1 MELECITLRKHSK
14 MLWLSTGIN
23 IAKVILKHKEGK
35 KLKKVLRKEEVW
47 FSIKSAVCGC
57 CGNKTDVIYLEGE
70 RNLTK
75 GELGLSNTFSSPLV
89 CLNCM
94 KRIQNMI
101 KEELNIVMLQKK
113 ANSGGKDG
121 LEADVEIEEDLEEL
135 DQEV

>member
-1 MELECITLRKHSK
+1 MELECVTSCKYSK
-14 MLWLSTGIN
+14 ILWLSTGIN

-35 KLKKVLRKEEVW
+35 KVKKVLRKEEVW

>member
-1 MELECITLRKHSK
+1 M
-14 MLWLSTGIN
+14 
-23 IAKVILKHKEGK
+23 
-35 KLKKVLRKEEVW
+35 KKVLRKEEVW

-94 KRIQNMI
+94 KRIQNII

-113 ANSGGKDG
+113 VNSGNNKDN
-121 LEADVEIEEDLEEL
+121 LATDVDTDEDLDEM

>member
-1 MELECITLRKHSK
+1 LPKYV
-14 MLWLSTGIN
+14 
-23 IAKVILKHKEGK
+23 IAKHKEGK

-75 GELGLSNTFSSPLV
+75 GELGLSNSFSSPLV

-94 KRIQNMI
+94 KRIQNII

-113 ANSGGKDG
+113 INSGSKDG
-121 LEADVEIEEDLEEL
+121 LGTDVEFEESLEEL

>member
-1 MELECITLRKHSK
+1 

-121 LEADVEIEEDLEEL
+121 LETDIEIEEDLEEL

>member
-1 MELECITLRKHSK
+1 
-14 MLWLSTGIN
+14 
-23 IAKVILKHKEGK
+23 
-35 KLKKVLRKEEVW
+35 LKKVLRKEEVW

-94 KRIQNMI
+94 KRIQNII

-113 ANSGGKDG
+113 INSGSKDG
-121 LEADVEIEEDLEEL
+121 VGTDLEVEEGFEEL

>member
-1 MELECITLRKHSK
+1 
-14 MLWLSTGIN
+14 
-23 IAKVILKHKEGK
+23 
-35 KLKKVLRKEEVW
+35 LKKVLRKEEVW

-94 KRIQNMI
+94 KRIQNII

-113 ANSGGKDG
+113 VNSGNNKDN
-121 LEADVEIEEDLEEL
+121 LATDVDTDEDLDEM

>member
-1 MELECITLRKHSK
+1 

-23 IAKVILKHKEGK
+23 IAEVILKHKEGK

>member
-1 MELECITLRKHSK
+1 